1 MHDKKLHRS
10 RTDKMVAGVAGGLAE
25 YFNIDP
31 VIVRVLFVIT
41 VFVGGGGI
49 LAYIILWIVLPE
61 APYEYSSQ
69 NAESSEKKKE
79 TSTGS
84 NKNSAENGFENVNF
98 NGVIES
104 AKDNRKILG
113 GAILIGIGMLF
124 LLDNL
129 IPRFDAGDYWP
140 LILIGVGVGIIIKS
154 QNN

>member
-1 MHDKKLHRS
+1 MHNKKLHRS
-10 RTDKMVAGVAGGLAE
+10 RTDKMIGGVAGGLAE

-41 VFVGGGGI
+41 VFLGGGGI

-61 APYEYSSQ
+61 EPLEYQFQ
-69 NAESSEKKKE
+69 NVNNSEKNKG
-79 TSTGS
+79 TSAGS
-84 NKNSAENGFENVNF
+84 TKSSGESGFETVNL
-98 NGVIES
+98 NGVVES
-104 AKDNRKILG
+104 VKDNRKILG
-113 GAILIGIGMLF
+113 GVILIGIGMLI